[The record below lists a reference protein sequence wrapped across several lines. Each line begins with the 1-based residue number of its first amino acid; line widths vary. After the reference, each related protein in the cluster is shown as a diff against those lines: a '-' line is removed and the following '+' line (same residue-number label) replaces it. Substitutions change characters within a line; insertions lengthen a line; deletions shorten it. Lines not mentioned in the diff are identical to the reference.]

1 MPPDPVPADAPTPEQ
16 TDDRQIKDIVEHLQW
31 RYTREQ
37 ISLPDLSTRVN
48 GFYHQFDTVRIR
60 TFVTIL
66 VEGLVR
72 RSIPVIL
79 PGHPDIHVAA

>member
-1 MPPDPVPADAPTPEQ
+1 MPADPVAANASTLDQ
-16 TDDRQIKDIVEHLQW
+16 TNDRQIKDIVEHLQW

-37 ISLPDLSTRVN
+37 ISLPDLSARVN

-72 RSIPVIL
+72 RSIPVVL
-79 PGHPDIHVAA
+79 PGRAT